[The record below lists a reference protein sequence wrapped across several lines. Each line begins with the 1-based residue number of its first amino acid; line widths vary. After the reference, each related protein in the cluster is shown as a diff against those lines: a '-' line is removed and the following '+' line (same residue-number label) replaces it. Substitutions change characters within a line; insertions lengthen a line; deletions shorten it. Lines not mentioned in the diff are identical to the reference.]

1 MLWVIPTHHALA
13 IRYIAAWECMREYGR
28 VWEKNTCRL
37 ILSGVLQAGA
47 ERLSAVFSHIFN
59 PPRGTQVCALQYH
72 TVCHALPPSG
82 EGYTL
87 PGTHHTAGDLK
98 AIQNKGKA
106 QNHSTAGW

>member
-1 MLWVIPTHHALA
+1 MSWVIPPHHALA

-59 PPRGTQVCALQYH
+59 PPRGTQVCAIPSTHPTSASIFPTKPFPAGALQEKI
-72 TVCHALPPSG
+72 P
-82 EGYTL
+82 
-87 PGTHHTAGDLK
+87 K
-98 AIQNKGKA
+98 AA
-106 QNHSTAGW
+106 TPA